1 MNLRKE
7 TLPPTRKK
15 RLRVP
20 AFMFA
25 LVMLALLTLVAVA
38 TSVTVF
44 AFGGFVEGLMFLALV
59 VPAVMTIGMFHP
71 GPERWSLRFILRGYA
86 KDKDVE
92 DDDRRTD

>member
-15 RLRVP
+15 RRVP

-38 TSVTVF
+38 ASVTVF
-44 AFGGFVEGLMFLALV
+44 AFSGFVEGLIFLGLV
-59 VPAVMTIGMFHP
+59 APVIVYIGMFHP
-71 GPERWSLRFILRGYA
+71 GPEHWSLRFILHGL
-86 KDKDVE
+86 
-92 DDDRRTD
+92 RREQIPTSDNEE